1 MKSCFASSFFVALLA
16 IVTMSSPVRIFSW
29 CRNDSLIA
37 RLIRFRSTA
46 LGATRRDTVTP
57 SRLSC
62 RLLLQAYTTKRASL
76 LLQACA
82 ITNWYSVEET
92 SRRLFENRKPG
103 VPAANVDTFSLDAQA
118 LRRARPRARRALITA
133 RPPRVCIL
141 ARNPWVRLRLISL
154 GWKVRFIE

>member
-1 MKSCFASSFFVALLA
+1 MKSCFASSLFVALLA
-16 IVTMSSPVRIFSW
+16 IVTMSSPIRIFSW

-57 SRLSC
+57 SRLTC
-62 RLLLQAYTTKRASL
+62 RPFSRAYTKNSASL
-76 LLQACA
+76 LPQACV

-92 SRRLFENRKPG
+92 SRRLFENQKPG
-103 VPAANVDTFSLDAQA
+103 APAADIDTLSLGAQA

-133 RPPRVCIL
+133 RPPRVRIL
-141 ARNPWVRLRLISL
+141 ARNP
-154 GWKVRFIE
+154 